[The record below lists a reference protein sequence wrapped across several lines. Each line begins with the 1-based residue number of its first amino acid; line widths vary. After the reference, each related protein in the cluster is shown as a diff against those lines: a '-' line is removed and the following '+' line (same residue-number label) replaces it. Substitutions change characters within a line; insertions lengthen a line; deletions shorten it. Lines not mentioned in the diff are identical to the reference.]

1 MDNRHIREEILK
13 YWHVIE
19 FLNQNEFPTI
29 KNKKSIYVS
38 TIGYL
43 MSEQIDIFHKVKQ
56 DNFKI
61 KELPETSDKIELCLG
76 KILRD
81 DCVKAIYQLANVSD
95 ERNEITRGS
104 IAIMGLQVSTMN
116 HYVPGSF
123 NLSPIV
129 WTIYRMWSQ
138 HNSDLTVLI
147 NEADYEKDM
156 AEIDS
161 WLLKQETVDM
171 VIIR

>member
-61 KELPETSDKIELCLG
+61 KELPETSDKIELCLV

-104 IAIMGLQVSTMN
+104 IAIMGL
-116 HYVPGSF
+116 
-123 NLSPIV
+123 
-129 WTIYRMWSQ
+129 
-138 HNSDLTVLI
+138 
-147 NEADYEKDM
+147 
-156 AEIDS
+156 
-161 WLLKQETVDM
+161 
-171 VIIR
+171 

>member
-1 MDNRHIREEILK
+1 
-13 YWHVIE
+13 
-19 FLNQNEFPTI
+19 
-29 KNKKSIYVS
+29 
-38 TIGYL
+38 

-171 VIIR
+171 VIIRECYDKVISQFINLALLQPEYTGLLYIKDLKMKK